1 MMLITLTAALFSLG
15 LYGILTRRGLVS
27 ILASVEVMLGA
38 ASVLFVGLATR
49 APTTD
54 LAATAG
60 TTEAIAVLLVVTFAA
75 EAAVGLA
82 LVVAAARST
91 GTTAADELT
100 EVKG

>member
-1 MMLITLTAALFSLG
+1 MMLIVLTAALFSLG

-49 APTTD
+49 VPTTD

-75 EAAVGLA
+75 EAAVG
-82 LVVAAARST
+82 S
-91 GTTAADELT
+91 GTRGSRCTLYRHDRRR
-100 EVKG
+100 